1 MDELIREAYDPEDFR
16 KKGHKLIDL
25 LADHIKDSI
34 DKKLKKVSNWKD
46 PESRFAEWKK
56 RFMKD
61 GSEDFET
68 FIKDLLKGTIN
79 IHNPNYMGHQVS
91 LPLPYSGIADMINGC
106 LNNGSAIYEMG
117 PAPSAMEKVVI
128 QWLSKEIGMTDRAD
142 GFLTSGGSAGN
153 LTGLL
158 AARQAISDFDI
169 WEKGQG
175 NNKYAIMVS
184 TESHYSIERAVKILG
199 WGEKGI
205 IKVPVD
211 NNFCL
216 DPSQLEGLYLKAKNE
231 GIKVI
236 AVVGNA
242 CSTSTGSYDPCDLI
256 ADFCEKKHIWF
267 HIDGAHGAPAALTEN
282 FKYLTR
288 GIERADSIVI
298 DFHKMLLSSSLATA
312 VIFKNGERSYE
323 TFAQHASYIFNSE
336 KDYKWFNSG
345 TRTLECTKNMM
356 AVKIYMILSLSK
368 TELFKAY
375 ITRQYEL
382 ARKFADIIIKK
393 DNYELATYPQ
403 SNILCFRY
411 TTPELNS
418 NEEINK
424 SIEKIRLQLIEE
436 GEFYI
441 VQTKISEISYFR
453 LSLMNPFTGMEEFE
467 NLLERIEKTYLEI
480 KENLIS

>member
-1 MDELIREAYDPEDFR
+1 MDKLIREAYDPEDFR

-25 LADHIKDSI
+25 LANRIKNSI
-34 DKKLKKVSNWKD
+34 EKNEKKVSNWRD
-46 PESRFAEWKK
+46 PESRFAEWEK
-56 RFMKD
+56 RFMKE
-61 GSEDFET
+61 GSEDFDT
-68 FIKDLLKGTIN
+68 FLNDLLEGTIN
-79 IHNPNYMGHQVS
+79 IHHPNYMGHQVS
-91 LPLPYSGIADMINGC
+91 IPLPFSGIADMINGC

-117 PAPSAMEKVVI
+117 PAPSAMEKVI
-128 QWLSKEIGMTDRAD
+128 IKWLSKEIGMSDAAD

-175 NNKYAIMVS
+175 NKKYAIMVS
-184 TESHYSIERAVKILG
+184 SEAHYSIERAVKILG

-205 IKVPVD
+205 IKIPVD
-211 NNFCL
+211 DNYCL
-216 DPSQLEGLYLKAKNE
+216 DPAFLEPMYQKAINT

-242 CSTSTGSYDPCDLI
+242 CSTSTGSYDPCDII
-256 ADFCEKKHIWF
+256 ADFCDKKNIWF
-267 HIDGAHGAPAALTEN
+267 HIDGAHGAPAALTEK
-282 FKYLTR
+282 FKHLTR
-288 GIERADSIVI
+288 GIERADSIII

-312 VIFKNGERSYE
+312 VLFKNGERSYE

-345 TRTLECTKNMM
+345 ARTLECTKNMM
-356 AVKIYMILSLSK
+356 AVKIYMILGLSK
-368 TELFKAY
+368 TELFPAF

-382 ARKFADIIIKK
+382 ARIFADIINKK
-393 DNYELATYPQ
+393 ENYELATYPQ

-411 TTPELNS
+411 IPPEINS
-418 NEEINK
+418 EKEINK
-424 SIEKIRLQLIEE
+424 IINTIRLKLTEE

-441 VQTKISEISYFR
+441 VQTKISENSYFR
-453 LSLMNPFTGMEEFE
+453 LSLMNPFTGVEEFE
-467 NLLERIEKTYLEI
+467 KLLEKIEKTYTEI
-480 KENLIS
+480 KL